1 MQNLFDINKL
11 WFSRILSDLS
21 DSKLKA
27 AYDVLQQFFVI
38 CDLADV
44 YLYYELGSPP
54 VSNTGVVTPDKGV
67 LYYEHWKY

>member
-21 DSKLKA
+21 DNKLKA

-44 YLYYELGSPP
+44 YLYYELFDLLEDSLETEIIKRYFKN
-54 VSNTGVVTPDKGV
+54 VS
-67 LYYEHWKY
+67 

>member
-44 YLYYELGSPP
+44 YLYYELFDLLEDSLETEIIKRYFKN
-54 VSNTGVVTPDKGV
+54 VS
-67 LYYEHWKY
+67 

>member
-11 WFSRILSDLS
+11 WFSGILSDLS
-21 DSKLKA
+21 DSELKA

-44 YLYYELGSPP
+44 CLYYELFDLLEDSLETEIRKRYFKN
-54 VSNTGVVTPDKGV
+54 VS
-67 LYYEHWKY
+67 